1 LGQHEYDADPWSF
14 GNWRA
19 LFGRAPYGHWKT
31 TTFVCALRTT
41 GLVAPLVLDG
51 PINGPAFRAW
61 VEQMLAPQLRPG
73 DIVVLDNLG
82 SHKVNGIAEAVQAAG
97 AQLRYLPPYSPD
109 YNPIEQVFAKLK
121 TLLRKAAR
129 RTVDT
134 LCGPL
139 SATYLIASLATNAS
153 AISAMRVMASQDEN
167 ALAVPPVLTALRQ
180 TELSCQCVKLVG
192 KRYTFALQH
201 ELAFADHVHQFNAAQ
216 DRAPLETI

>member
-1 LGQHEYDADPWSF
+1 MTPTRGRSAIGERCL
-14 GNWRA
+14 
-19 LFGRAPYGHWKT
+19 GRAPYGHCKT

-51 PINGPAFRAW
+51 PINGQAFRAW
-61 VEQMLAPQLRPG
+61 VEQMLAPELRPG

-82 SHKVNGIAEAVQAAG
+82 SHEVTGIPEAVQAAG

-134 LCGPL
+134 LWTTIGGLLDGFP
-139 SATYLIASLATNAS
+139 ATNAS
-153 AISAMRVMASQDEN
+153 AISAMRVTASRDEN
-167 ALAVPPVLTALRQ
+167 ALGTWA
-180 TELSCQCVKLVG
+180 
-192 KRYTFALQH
+192 
-201 ELAFADHVHQFNAAQ
+201 
-216 DRAPLETI
+216 